1 MAESLMTY
9 GVPGPQGI
17 QGPTG
22 ATGPQGPRGPRGPT
36 GSSGSISVTYLRI
49 QFSTH
54 AAETYSLS
62 AAKLFIACNRYCTLV
77 VGRGQTA
84 SFYFDGGNGQIELN
98 SSGSTLTV
106 TKSGYDQHA
115 NGYAIS

>member
-22 ATGPQGPRGPRGPT
+22 ATGPQGPRGPT

-49 QFSTH
+49 QFSTNITK
-54 AAETYSLS
+54 TYSLS
-62 AAKLFIACNRYCTLV
+62 AAKLFIACNQYCTLV

-106 TKSGYDQHA
+106 TKSGYSENA

>member
-22 ATGPQGPRGPRGPT
+22 ATGPQGPRGPT

-49 QFSTH
+49 QFSVTVTK
-54 AAETYSLS
+54 TYSLS
-62 AAKLFIACNRYCTLV
+62 AAKLFIACNEHCTLV

-106 TKSGYDQHA
+106 TKSGYSQNA

>member
-17 QGPTG
+17 RGPTG
-22 ATGPQGPRGPRGPT
+22 ATGPQGPRGPT
-36 GSSGSISVTYLRI
+36 GSSGSISVTYLWI
-49 QFSTH
+49 QFSTNVTK
-54 AAETYSLS
+54 TYSLS
-62 AAKLFIACNRYCTLV
+62 AAKLFIACNQYCTLV

>member
-22 ATGPQGPRGPRGPT
+22 ATGPQGPRGPT
-36 GSSGSISVTYLRI
+36 GSSGSISVTYLWI
-49 QFSTH
+49 QFNIHTT
-54 AAETYSLS
+54 ETYSLS
-62 AAKLFIACNRYCTLV
+62 AAKLFIACNQYCTLV

-115 NGYAIS
+115 DGYAIS

>member
-1 MAESLMTY
+1 MVSQVRRGFRGQPAP
-9 GVPGPQGI
+9 PGHKDPEVL
-17 QGPTG
+17 PD
-22 ATGPQGPRGPRGPT
+22 PLGPT

-49 QFSTH
+49 QFSINE
-54 AAETYSLS
+54 AKTYSLS
-62 AAKLFIACNRYCTLV
+62 AAKLFIACNQYCTLV

-106 TKSGYDQHA
+106 TKSGYSQNA
-115 NGYAIS
+115 KGYAIS

>member
-22 ATGPQGPRGPRGPT
+22 ATGPQGPRGPT

-49 QFSTH
+49 QFNINATK
-54 AAETYSLS
+54 TYSLS

-106 TKSGYDQHA
+106 TKSGYNQYA

>member
-22 ATGPQGPRGPRGPT
+22 ATGPQGPRGPT
-36 GSSGSISVTYLRI
+36 GSSGSISVTYLWI
-49 QFSTH
+49 QFSIHTT
-54 AAETYSLS
+54 ETYSLS
-62 AAKLFIACNRYCTLV
+62 AAKLFIACNQYCTLV

-106 TKSGYDQHA
+106 TKSGYDQYA
-115 NGYAIS
+115 DGYAIS

>member
-22 ATGPQGPRGPRGPT
+22 ATGPQGPRGPT

-49 QFSTH
+49 QFITN
-54 AAETYSLS
+54 ATKTYSLS

-106 TKSGYDQHA
+106 TKSGYSENA

>member
-22 ATGPQGPRGPRGPT
+22 ATGPQGPRGPT
-36 GSSGSISVTYLRI
+36 GSSGSISVTYLWIR
-49 QFSTH
+49 FNTH
-54 AAETYSLS
+54 TAETYSLS
-62 AAKLFIACNRYCTLV
+62 AAKLFIACNEYCTLV

-106 TKSGYDQHA
+106 TKSGYSQNA

>member
-22 ATGPQGPRGPRGPT
+22 ATGPQGPRGPT
-36 GSSGSISVTYLRI
+36 GSSGSISVTCLWI
-49 QFSTH
+49 QFSTN
-54 AAETYSLS
+54 ETKTYSLS
-62 AAKLFIACNRYCTLV
+62 AAKLFIACNEYCTLV
-77 VGRGQTA
+77 VGRGENA
-84 SFYFDGGNGQIELN
+84 WFYFDGGIGQIKLN

-106 TKSGYDQHA
+106 TKSGYDQNA
-115 NGYAIS
+115 KGYVIS

>member
-22 ATGPQGPRGPRGPT
+22 ATGPQGPRGPT
-36 GSSGSISVTYLRI
+36 GSSGSISVTYLWI

-54 AAETYSLS
+54 TTETYSLS

-115 NGYAIS
+115 DGYAIS

>member
-22 ATGPQGPRGPRGPT
+22 ATGPQGPRGPT

-49 QFSTH
+49 QFSTNITK
-54 AAETYSLS
+54 TYSLS
-62 AAKLFIACNRYCTLV
+62 AAKLFIACNQYCTLV

-84 SFYFDGGNGQIELN
+84 SVYFDGGNGQIELN

-106 TKSGYDQHA
+106 TKSGYSENA